1 VTHLASQLVQGVVE
15 EGVMVLQV
23 KNKEILV
30 GTTGVVEEVR
40 SRKKTGKTKKE
51 PSSSSSSVVEVI
63 KE

>member
-1 VTHLASQLVQGVVE
+1 
-15 EGVMVLQV
+15 MVLQV